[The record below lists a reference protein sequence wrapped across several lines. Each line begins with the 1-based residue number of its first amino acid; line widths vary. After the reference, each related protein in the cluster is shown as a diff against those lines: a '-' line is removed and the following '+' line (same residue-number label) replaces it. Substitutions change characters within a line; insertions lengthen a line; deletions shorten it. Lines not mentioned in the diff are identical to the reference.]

1 MFIKNMNA
9 PIIVLV
15 PVITDPLIV
24 LYVAKLKKDLADSL
38 AHNAELVVDYI
49 KILAIVKKKGSL
61 NQGDLTKLAI
71 ARRLHIQKL

>member
-1 MFIKNMNA
+1 MNT

-15 PVITDPLIV
+15 PVITDPLVI

-38 AHNAELVVDYI
+38 ARNAALVVDYT

-61 NQGDLTKLAI
+61 NEHDLAKLAI
-71 ARRLHIQKL
+71 GQQLHIQK